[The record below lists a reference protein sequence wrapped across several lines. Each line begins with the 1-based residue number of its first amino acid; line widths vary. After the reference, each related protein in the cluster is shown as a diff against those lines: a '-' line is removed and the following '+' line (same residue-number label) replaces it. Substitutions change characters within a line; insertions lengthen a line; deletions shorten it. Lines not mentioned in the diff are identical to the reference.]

1 MRSLAHFLELHQI
14 NKDPGLERK
23 ALPEPDCRTARSD
36 EALADYLG
44 YSGDLLSI
52 IGKLAAHYAHDS

>member
-1 MRSLAHFLELHQI
+1 LRSLAHFLELHQI

-52 IGKLAAHYAHDS
+52 